1 VYPAFDRLRRRQL
14 TITPPAREARM
25 SRTETLMTLTDSQ
38 DERIE
43 HPVDTIE
50 RIAAVNEWS
59 FERDEDD
66 EISIAVKG
74 SWSDYHVAFTWLDT
88 MEALHM
94 ACAFDLKIPERRKTE
109 LMKFVAAINEQLWVG
124 HFDLWSREDVVMFRH
139 ALVLSGGLE
148 PNARQCEQMLKLAT
162 EACERHYQGFQFVVW
177 AGKTAEEALQAT
189 MFETVGQA

>member
-1 VYPAFDRLRRRQL
+1 
-14 TITPPAREARM
+14 M
-25 SRTETLMTLTDSQ
+25 SRTETVMPLTESH
-38 DERIE
+38 DERLE

-66 EISIAVKG
+66 EISISVKG
-74 SWSDYHVAFTWLDT
+74 SWSDYHVAFTWLDD

-94 ACAFDLKIPERRKTE
+94 ACAFDLKIPDRRKPE
-109 LMKFVAAINEQLWVG
+109 LLKYVAAINEQLWVG
-124 HFDLWSREDVVMFRH
+124 HFDLWSKEDVVMFRH

-148 PNARQCEQMLKLAT
+148 PNPRQCEQMLHIAT

-177 AGKTAEEALQAT
+177 AGKTAEEALAAV
-189 MFETVGQA
+189 MFETVGEA